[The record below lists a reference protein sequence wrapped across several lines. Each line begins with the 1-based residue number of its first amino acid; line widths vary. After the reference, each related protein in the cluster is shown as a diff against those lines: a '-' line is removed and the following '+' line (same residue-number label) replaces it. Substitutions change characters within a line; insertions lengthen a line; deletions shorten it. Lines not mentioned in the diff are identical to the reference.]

1 MNNKNIKILYIL
13 SFLRQAWFW
22 LGVWVF
28 FYLSHTNYAGIGF
41 LEAMGVFMLV
51 IMEIPSGAITDLVGK
66 KNSLKLSFFFLVVGN
81 VIMAFA
87 PSYGF
92 LVLSVA
98 LLGFGSAFYSGT
110 AEAFAF
116 DSLKEEKKEKYYDK
130 VISNIKTLQLVA
142 MSLSGIIGGF
152 MYAIFPGLP
161 FLVTGLFCFVGL
173 VLTFFIKEPRIDS
186 EKVTWE
192 NFKTQ
197 TRQGLRQLTKSLE
210 VKRRVSYLLLIGF
223 FMVVGWEMLNDVLG
237 VEFGFKPS
245 QLGVLSGVICLV
257 AAGVSQVTPYLKGKF
272 RMNNLF
278 VFITVLTA
286 LSFMVSPVA
295 GLIIGGLSLV
305 SRASFQVISDNLTSV
320 IINEN
325 TESKYR
331 VTTLSTFNLIKKIPY
346 VAFAYFVGSLMDV
359 LSASRVAFF
368 LGIILLVLALILK
381 SDKKVVI

>member
-1 MNNKNIKILYIL
+1 
-13 SFLRQAWFW
+13 
-22 LGVWVF
+22 
-28 FYLSHTNYAGIGF
+28 
-41 LEAMGVFMLV
+41 
-51 IMEIPSGAITDLVGK
+51 
-66 KNSLKLSFFFLVVGN
+66 
-81 VIMAFA
+81 
-87 PSYGF
+87 
-92 LVLSVA
+92 
-98 LLGFGSAFYSGT
+98 
-110 AEAFAF
+110 
-116 DSLKEEKKEKYYDK
+116 
-130 VISNIKTLQLVA
+130 
-142 MSLSGIIGGF
+142 
-152 MYAIFPGLP
+152 
-161 FLVTGLFCFVGL
+161 
-173 VLTFFIKEPRIDS
+173 
-186 EKVTWE
+186 
-192 NFKTQ
+192 
-197 TRQGLRQLTKSLE
+197 
-210 VKRRVSYLLLIGF
+210 
-223 FMVVGWEMLNDVLG
+223 MVVGWEMLNDVLG

-331 VTTLSTFNLIKKIPY
+331 ATTLSTFNLIKKIPY

>member
-1 MNNKNIKILYIL
+1 MNNKNIKILYVL

-173 VLTFFIKEPRIDS
+173 VLTFFIKEP
-186 EKVTWE
+186 K
-192 NFKTQ
+192 N
-197 TRQGLRQLTKSLE
+197 
-210 VKRRVSYLLLIGF
+210 
-223 FMVVGWEMLNDVLG
+223 
-237 VEFGFKPS
+237 
-245 QLGVLSGVICLV
+245 
-257 AAGVSQVTPYLKGKF
+257 
-272 RMNNLF
+272 
-278 VFITVLTA
+278 
-286 LSFMVSPVA
+286 
-295 GLIIGGLSLV
+295 
-305 SRASFQVISDNLTSV
+305 
-320 IINEN
+320 
-325 TESKYR
+325 
-331 VTTLSTFNLIKKIPY
+331 
-346 VAFAYFVGSLMDV
+346 
-359 LSASRVAFF
+359 
-368 LGIILLVLALILK
+368 
-381 SDKKVVI
+381 